1 MNVADI
7 ALVTS
12 GAGFAGD
19 ALPIEDLKNSDG
31 PSFVLQDGVVYLRG
45 SRSSSSGSM
54 AFPERQVCLET
65 GARDMAPFLFGPDGV
80 LYSYTTIHVS
90 SSREVPYMLGYVDF
104 PNGIRVLAH
113 VRETDANVLAACDQA
128 VRLRAEGDTWYVVP
142 VAKKPGSGEQQ

>member
-12 GAGFAGD
+12 GAGFSGD
-19 ALPIEDLKNSDG
+19 ALPIEDLKTSEE
-31 PSFVLQDGVVYLRG
+31 PPFVLRDGVVYLRG
-45 SRSSSSGSM
+45 SRSRSSGSM

-65 GARDMAPFLFGPDGV
+65 GARDMEPFLFGPDGV
-80 LYSYTTIHVS
+80 LYSYTTVHVS

-104 PNGIRVLAH
+104 PNGVRVLAH
-113 VRETDANVLAACDQA
+113 VREVDPNALAGCDQA

-142 VAKKPGSGEQQ
+142 AEKKPGSGE